1 MNLVIDIG
9 NTRTKSAIF
18 NNNVITNQKTFDD
31 FKVSDIEKLLQL
43 FPEIDKCILSKV
55 GQSDESLVDY
65 IQHALPEFI
74 ELTGNTPVPFNNQY
88 ESKSTQGADRI
99 AAVAGAQLIFPA
111 SDVLIIDAGTTI
123 TYDFL
128 SASGAYKGGNISP
141 GIDIRFQAL
150 HTFTQNLPLLNKN
163 ENRNDLGVNTIQA
176 IESGVQNG
184 VIYEIEGYLNSL
196 QKKFK
201 NLKIIFTGGDAEFL
215 ANKFKN
221 IIFVES
227 NLVLIG
233 LNSILEYNVGK

>member
-9 NTRTKSAIF
+9 NTRTKAAIF
-18 NNNVITNQKTFDD
+18 NNNVITDQKTFDD
-31 FKVSDIEKLLQL
+31 VKVSDIEQQLQL
-43 FPEIDKCILSKV
+43 FTEIDKCILSNV
-55 GQSDESLVDY
+55 GQPDESLVDY
-65 IQHALPEFI
+65 LQYVLPKFI
-74 ELTGNTPVPFNNQY
+74 ELTGNTPVPFKNQY

-150 HTFTQNLPLLNKN
+150 HTFTQNLPLLSRN
-163 ENRNDLGVNTIQA
+163 ENRNDLGINTIQA

-184 VIYEIEGYLNSL
+184 VIYEIEGYLHSL

-201 NLKIIFTGGDAEFL
+201 NLKIILTGGDAEFL